1 MSLDVAALSPTLLW
15 DVPRDAVDW
24 SSHKVWLVQRVL
36 TRGTWEDWQLVSAE
50 LSQAELRELEPRL
63 KLPPRERNFLVG
75 WIDREDA
82 S

>member
-15 DVPRDAVDW
+15 DVPRAAVDW
-24 SSHKVWLVQRVL
+24 GKHRAWLVQRVL

-50 LSQAELRELEPRL
+50 LSDAELRELAPRL
-63 KLPPRERNFLVG
+63 ELEPRERNFLSN

-82 S
+82 N